1 MIAAG
6 GNPAVFA
13 SVVSVVAIIVVL
25 MTLLAL
31 VIVLDGIG
39 RGDDD

>member
-1 MIAAG
+1 M
-6 GNPAVFA
+6 FA
-13 SVVSVVAIIVVL
+13 NVVSVAATIVALV
-25 MTLLAL
+25 TLLAL